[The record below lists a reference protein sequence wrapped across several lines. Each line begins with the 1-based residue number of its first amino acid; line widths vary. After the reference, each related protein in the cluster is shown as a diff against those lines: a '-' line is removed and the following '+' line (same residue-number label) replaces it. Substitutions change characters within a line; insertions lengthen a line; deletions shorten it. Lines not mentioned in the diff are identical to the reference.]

1 MPTSK
6 VRKSWQESVFKYG
19 QVIYYAD
26 IAWRNVCPWVSYSHG
41 KPYGFCI
48 VTQIGIVCLITYGI
62 RHLIKLYSIHCVP
75 AFVQINV
82 VHYSGRG
89 AYCVFGWNVPKNNYS
104 SIF

>member
-6 VRKSWQESVFKYG
+6 VRKSWQESVFKNG

-26 IAWRNVCPWVSYSHG
+26 IAWRNVSSWVSYSHG
-41 KPYGFCI
+41 KPYGLGI

-62 RHLIKLYSIHCVP
+62 CHLIKLYSIHCVP
-75 AFVQINV
+75 ALVRINIM
-82 VHYSGRG
+82 HYRGGG
-89 AYCVFGWNVPKNNYS
+89 AYRIFCWNVPKNNNS